1 MDDQPSFLKQ
11 MQIETLPP
19 PTRNATHAAARQ
31 EFYKVDYRKISLR
44 EYWNLSPN
52 WKGIVAWLL
61 KFFGSPLQGQHAHPH
76 PAVLKQYEV
85 AEERLPAEAAAA
97 IAPVRRE
104 IEKMGFHSPKWIH
117 APPLRSNVETT
128 AATFSHTSGEI
139 VARVMYAR
147 ATSPQSDIVRLHVFF
162 ITLLNDGWQL
172 VTTNMRPSFRYPPM
186 IVMERRF
193 NADASELYRL
203 HQRRLAKIP
212 PEQIRKLETLAER
225 DAFIDACEMEAYEF
239 QVRRGLYVPLIEGA
253 SPQCK
258 PETRPTAA
266 MPPPLPL
273 RTGRYAEVLG
283 EIDRIQNSKA
293 SWTSTLALLAVSAA
307 IFIAIGGTRWSWET
321 VGILVGVLFL
331 HEMGHYLAMRAF
343 DYQNVRMFFIPLL
356 GAAVSGRNYNVKGW
370 QKVIVSLAGPVPGI
384 VAGALLGLFA
394 IATGHSLATKIAL
407 MALLVNGINL
417 LPILPLDGGW
427 VMHAIVFCRRSW
439 LEGVFYV
446 LAGVV
451 MVGYSFAGGEK
462 FWMYLGIFMLL
473 TSPAAFRTAHVA
485 HRLRARGISAVSA
498 DQRTIPPETAET
510 IIDEIKSSLPGAHTN
525 KTLAALTLN
534 IFEKLNATAPSLGA
548 CVLLLA
554 AYIGSLLFALVFAG
568 LVLVARSDLAASGQ
582 PTTPVAAE
590 TRADR

>member
-11 MQIETLPP
+11 MQIETLQLPA
-19 PTRNATHAAARQ
+19 RHATHAAVRQ

-61 KFFGSPLQGQHAHPH
+61 KFVGSPLQGQHAHPH

-85 AEERLPAEAAAA
+85 AEQHLPTEAATA

-104 IEKMGFHSPKWIH
+104 IERMGFHSPKWIH
-117 APPLRSNVETT
+117 TPPLRSNVATT
-128 AATFSHTSGEI
+128 AATFSHTSGQV
-139 VARVMYAR
+139 VARILYAR
-147 ATSPQSDIVRLHVFF
+147 ATSPPSDIVRLHVVFV
-162 ITLLNDGWQL
+162 TLLKDGWQL
-172 VTTNMRPSFRYPPM
+172 LTTNMRPSFRGPPM
-186 IVMERRF
+186 IVVKRMLH
-193 NADASELYRL
+193 AGASQLYEL
-203 HQRRLAKIP
+203 HQRRLAKIR

-225 DAFIDACEMEAYEF
+225 DAFVDACEMEAYEF
-239 QVRRGLYVPLIEGA
+239 QVRRGLYVPVTEGEF
-253 SPQCK
+253 PQCK
-258 PETRPTAA
+258 PETRPAA
-266 MPPPLPL
+266 AIPPPLPP
-273 RTGRYAEVLG
+273 RTGRYAEVLS

-293 SWTSTLALLAVSAA
+293 SWASTLALLAVSAA

-331 HEMGHYLAMRAF
+331 HETGHYLAMRAF

-384 VAGALLGLFA
+384 AAGALLGLFA

-439 LEGVFYV
+439 LEGVFYI

-462 FWMYLGIFMLL
+462 LWMYFGILMLL
-473 TSPAAFRTAHVA
+473 TSPAVFRTAHVA
-485 HRLRARGISAVSA
+485 HRLRARGVSAISA

-510 IIDEIKSSLPGAHTN
+510 IIDEIKSSFPGARTD

-534 IFEKLNATAPSLGA
+534 IFEKLNSTAPSLGA
-548 CVLLLA
+548 SVLLLA
-554 AYIGSLLFALVFAG
+554 AYIGSLLFALVFVG
-568 LVLVARSDLAASGQ
+568 LVFVARSDLAGSGQ
-582 PTTPVAAE
+582 PTTSAATE
-590 TRADR
+590 THADR